1 MRYLHSRQISVADI
15 SGQTFPSKLFWV
27 DAWEGGC
34 SVRYMCDVLYVTLI
48 SPEAKRKETIKAAL
62 RRQKEPVWAMQDVSV
77 KAYWLSDVGH
87 ESYCTK
93 HALV

>member
-1 MRYLHSRQISVADI
+1 MRY
-15 SGQTFPSKLFWV
+15 T
-27 DAWEGGC
+27 
-34 SVRYMCDVLYVTLI
+34 CDVLYVTLI
-48 SPEAKRKETIKAAL
+48 SPEAKRKEAIKAAL

-93 HALV
+93 PALVEGSPTSGMKPSKENPEPVSKTVSS